1 MSTSKEKSRID
12 FDRILKHV
20 GPLGVWQYLNLLVLF
35 SVTLCAGIA
44 VVTFAFAGYVPNYRC
59 AILQCESVQNASYSG
74 NDEDYVN
81 LTLNA
86 LGYKVCTY
94 RPVSRI

>member
-1 MSTSKEKSRID
+1 MSKKDTTIDYEKV
-12 FDRILKHV
+12 LQHV
-20 GPLGVWQYLNLLVLF
+20 GPLGLWQFFNLCVLF
-35 SVTLCAGIA
+35 SVTLCGGIA

-74 NDEDYVN
+74 NDEAYVN
-81 LTLNA
+81 LTLKA